1 MKVLLLTVAGL
12 SSRFSESVGYSCL
25 KCIYH
30 EHSVQESL
38 LYRMLE
44 RHEIFDRIVIV
55 GGFKFRELE
64 EFVNQEFAEI
74 RHKILLVENR
84 HFADYGSGY
93 SFQAGVRAL
102 ERDAE
107 GTVCDELIFAEG
119 DLFVDDESFRT
130 VCMSAGSVMT
140 YTTKPIYAEKS
151 VAFYLDMNDKPH
163 YIYDTA
169 HGSLRIDEPFK
180 AVFNSGQV
188 WKFAR
193 PKVLWDILDGMSEEE
208 LQGTNLVPVNAYFQS
223 MESGITE
230 LVGFRKWVN
239 CNTLLDFNEMMDE
252 EAYRR

>member
-1 MKVLLLTVAGL
+1 MRVLLLTVAGL

-30 EHSVQESL
+30 GQSAREAL

-44 RHEIFDRIVIV
+44 RHELFDRIVIV

-64 EFVNQEFAEI
+64 EFVEREFAGI
-74 RHKILLVENR
+74 GHKLLLVENR

-102 ERDAE
+102 ERDGE
-107 GTVCDELIFAEG
+107 GMACDELVFAEG
-119 DLFVDDESFRT
+119 DLFVDDESFRA
-130 VCMSAGSVMT
+130 VCMSAKSVMT
-140 YTTKPIYAEKS
+140 YTAKPIYADKS
-151 VAFYLDMNDKPH
+151 VAFYLDMKGKPH

-180 AVFNSGQV
+180 AVLNSGQV

-193 PKVLWDILDGMSEEE
+193 PNVLRDILDGMSEEE
-208 LQGTNLVPVNAYFQS
+208 LRGTNLAPVNAYFQS
-223 MESGITE
+223 MEDGE
-230 LVGFRKWVN
+230 AQLLGFRKWVN
-239 CNTLLDFNEMMDE
+239 CNTVSDFKEMMDE
-252 EAYRR
+252 EA

>member
-38 LYRMLE
+38 LYRMLD
-44 RHEIFDRIVIV
+44 RHELFDRIVIV

-64 EFVNQEFAEI
+64 EFVNREFAGI
-74 RHKILLVENR
+74 RHKLLLVENT

-107 GTVCDELIFAEG
+107 GAVCDELIFAEG
-119 DLFVDDESFRT
+119 DLFVDDDSFRA

-140 YTTKPIYAEKS
+140 YTRKPIYADKS
-151 VAFYLDMNDKPH
+151 VAFYLDMNDTPH

-193 PKVLWDILDGMSEEE
+193 PNVLRDILDGMSEKD

-223 MESGITE
+223 IEDGEAE
-230 LVGFRKWVN
+230 LVGFRRWVN
-239 CNTLLDFNEMMDE
+239 CNTLRDFHEMMDE